1 MEDSKR
7 MAKKGLNERHKKFC
21 EVYADCLNI
30 TKAYMEVYPNTS
42 PEVASASGSRLL
54 GNEKI
59 QKYISELI
67 AEQKKSRVAT
77 IEEAQSIL
85 TDIFRNDGAR
95 ASDRINAIDKL
106 LKSKG
111 AYFEGNKPDTNI
123 NISLTGPASDWS
135 K

>member
-1 MEDSKR
+1 

-59 QKYISELI
+59 QSYIQELI
-67 AEQKKSRVAT
+67 EEQKDRRVAT
-77 IEEAQSIL
+77 IEEAQAVL
-85 TDIFRNDGAR
+85 TKIFRCDNER
-95 ASDRINAIDKL
+95 SSDRINAIDKL

-111 AYFEGNKPDTNI
+111 AYFEGTKADTNI
-123 NISLTGPASDWS
+123 NVTVTGATSDWS

>member
-1 MEDSKR
+1 

-59 QKYISELI
+59 QDYIQELI
-67 AEQKKSRVAT
+67 NEQKNKRVAS

-85 TDIFRNDGAR
+85 TDIFRNGDTR

-123 NISLTGPASDWS
+123 TIALQGSMDDWS